1 MGWLRLA
8 GSGVP
13 GLGTREGREMNTDGT
28 LPSVALSFLLF
39 LESRLCAPLAK
50 PQVWRSSLDPGPPFP
65 HRVTT

>member
-39 LESRLCAPLAK
+39 LESRLCAVPFAA
-50 PQVWRSSLDPGPPFP
+50 PRQAPGLEI
-65 HRVTT
+65 